1 MRKQLPKIL
10 SISLIFVLLL
20 TLFPIQPMEVS
31 AESSSSGT
39 LTLSP
44 LAEDDERFYYQLEA
58 EMPEEE
64 ESSAFNVFGRMAD
77 ALESIFGE
85 ATTVANNII
94 FYVNMS
100 LAIGS
105 MVILDGSA
113 NIDFI
118 NMMVDKIATKV
129 KEITGISGTTFGKN
143 GMFYPIIRFIVLFVI
158 LYAFYQLVWKRSFIQ
173 SFSELLKFVAVLTLS
188 LLLFAN
194 YGTFLKGMN
203 TVSAEI
209 GQFIVG
215 SKVNASF
222 QESVWNHLVD
232 EPYLYLQYGTSS
244 LKEIGNGDVNAGKE
258 RVRELL
264 TAKPFSDERIE
275 IIDKEVNEREN
286 YYMTYK
292 AGNERLGLNIIYVV
306 ANFFTFLSFIAL
318 GLSLMFTQFWFV
330 IMAIFAPI
338 ALLIA
343 SFPSQFG
350 VLKRYSFE
358 LILPLLV
365 KIGLHLV
372 MVMIMLLTT
381 IMNDFYQEI
390 QSSVFDGK
398 FLRAYLTNAFYS
410 MLFIGLFLLRKR
422 ITGMLSSG
430 SQVVNQ
436 IREGM
441 AGVTTKPAQSAIQTT
456 STVAGATI
464 GFAVGGTAGAG
475 MGANIGSLAGKTLS
489 GQSGG
494 VAETAENIG
503 RIAYQHHMLK
513 ETGGYNTMA
522 EEQEQETPNIN
533 TDNTSGTSNSSNE
546 NEETHNTTETSDDT
560 QQNTHELYQNF
571 NNFADELDI
580 PDEERQII
588 LNELNEQEVE
598 IPDLSDETLENA
610 LINGYD
616 KEGNPIKMN
625 PTKNPELFAER
636 VKQQQMTNAERIE
649 ALRAKRIEKFNDFLK
664 QQKLTN
670 KEINSIHGYLESKNI
685 DVAKLPRSVYVEAD
699 KIVKE
704 QIDEGKDIEYADV
717 MKKVIENKA
726 LNSQPITSSWTT
738 TGSEDAEQM
747 TKLEHQTNYENH
759 KAEEEDPDIKE

>member
-1 MRKQLPKIL
+1 M
-10 SISLIFVLLL
+10 
-20 TLFPIQPMEVS
+20 
-31 AESSSSGT
+31 
-39 LTLSP
+39 
-44 LAEDDERFYYQLEA
+44 
-58 EMPEEE
+58 
-64 ESSAFNVFGRMAD
+64 
-77 ALESIFGE
+77 
-85 ATTVANNII
+85 
-94 FYVNMS
+94 
-100 LAIGS
+100 
-105 MVILDGSA
+105 
-113 NIDFI
+113 
-118 NMMVDKIATKV
+118 
-129 KEITGISGTTFGKN
+129 
-143 GMFYPIIRFIVLFVI
+143 
-158 LYAFYQLVWKRSFIQ
+158 
-173 SFSELLKFVAVLTLS
+173 
-188 LLLFAN
+188 
-194 YGTFLKGMN
+194 
-203 TVSAEI
+203 
-209 GQFIVG
+209 
-215 SKVNASF
+215 
-222 QESVWNHLVD
+222 
-232 EPYLYLQYGTSS
+232 QYGTSS
-244 LKEIGNGDVNAGKE
+244 LKEIGDGDINAGKE

-390 QSSVFDGK
+390 QSNVFDGK

-456 STVAGATI
+456 STVAVATV

-503 RIAYQHHMLK
+503 RIAYQHHML
-513 ETGGYNTMA
+513 EQTGGYNRMA
-522 EEQEQETPNIN
+522 EEQEQETPNIG
-533 TDNTSGTSNSSNE
+533 TDNISGTSTSSNE
-546 NEETHNTTETSDDT
+546 NEGTHNTTETSDDI

-598 IPDLSDETLENA
+598 FPDLSDETLENA

-649 ALRAKRIEKFNDFLK
+649 ALRARRIEKFNDFLK

-670 KEINSIHGYLESKNI
+670 EEINSIHGYLESKNI

-704 QIDEGKDIEYADV
+704 QIDTGKDIEYADV

-747 TKLEHQTNYENH
+747 TKLEHQTNYEND
-759 KAEEEDPDIKE
+759 KSEEEDPDIKE